1 MPRAS
6 CNCSPIMAVRRSL
19 ALELELAR
27 ESPRVDGVRRCVE
40 ARSLKGLILSAIGN
54 KEQALEEAKLGLRKD
69 LSSYVCT

>member
-1 MPRAS
+1 
-6 CNCSPIMAVRRSL
+6 
-19 ALELELAR
+19 
-27 ESPRVDGVRRCVE
+27 VRRCVE